1 MSPARD
7 RPPPDTTLMALL
19 RLYRLQT
26 SLPRASPVLMATQE
40 PPQQP
45 RVQPVD
51 LIPLVVVDKIP
62 LAMLIVLA
70 HGRHALLRV
79 RMEQLGHGRQR
90 LKLLDPEQPAPQA
103 PVRIVVMVM
112 VLA

>member
-1 MSPARD
+1 MVLPRLC
-7 RPPPDTTLMALL
+7 RP
-19 RLYRLQT
+19 QI
-26 SLPRASPVLMATQE
+26 SLPRVSYAALATQE
-40 PPQQP
+40 PPQQL
-45 RVQPVD
+45 RVPPAD

-90 LKLLDPEQPAPQA
+90 LKRLDPEQPAPQA